1 LGRELNETEPSLP
14 KPLRQLDAGPVF
26 VVGQPRSGT
35 TWVYDILTA
44 HPEVAGVLESELFSD
59 RTGLGALLQRGRW
72 GPRSLAT
79 SIRVFA
85 QPVGVPQLVPYEE
98 VVSDVRELVARW
110 LSNALGPEDRFLVE
124 KSPRHAGQVRAI
136 ADVFPEARFVCVLR
150 DGRDAM
156 LSARAAAGSWAPVL
170 RKAEGGSVWRGA
182 RLWERQVRALR
193 EATRDIDNPCL
204 EITYEEL
211 WAAPEEGAARLYSFC
226 GLPHDAALIAEVVE
240 ATSLERRRRTDHVG
254 FRRGVGPGAW
264 RDQLSLPR
272 QVVFEVAAGPALA
285 ECGYEPSRLWPLA
298 RVVRGALSRWLERD
312 EEDRTG
318 HPGIARSGGDRDGHA
333 SQEVGRQAKV

>member
-1 LGRELNETEPSLP
+1 V
-14 KPLRQLDAGPVF
+14 K
-26 VVGQPRSGT
+26 
-35 TWVYDILTA
+35 
-44 HPEVAGVLESELFSD
+44 
-59 RTGLGALLQRGRW
+59 
-72 GPRSLAT
+72 
-79 SIRVFA
+79 
-85 QPVGVPQLVPYEE
+85 
-98 VVSDVRELVARW
+98 DVRELVARW
-110 LSNALGPEDRFLVE
+110 LSRALGPGDRFLVE

-182 RLWERQVRALR
+182 RVWEREVRALR

-226 GLPHDAALIAEVVE
+226 GFPHDAELIAEIVE

-254 FRRGVGPGAW
+254 FRRGAGPSAW
-264 RDQLSLPR
+264 RDQLSLLR
-272 QVVFEVAAGPALA
+272 QVVFDVAAGPALA

-298 RVVRGALSRWLERD
+298 RLLRGALSRWLERD
-312 EEDRTG
+312 EDDG
-318 HPGIARSGGDRDGHA
+318 AGAPGITRSDSDGDRH
-333 SQEVGRQAKV
+333 SPQEVGRQAKV